1 LKFLFCFL
9 RVQNVLYS
17 RIGIDELGI
26 QGKRMMS
33 LFREYM
39 TNTISV
45 GNEDRLLEESK
56 KLLFINQMLIFIAH
70 ATITHYVN

>member
-1 LKFLFCFL
+1 MLF
-9 RVQNVLYS
+9 S
-17 RIGIDELGI
+17 RIGIDELDS
-26 QGKRMMS
+26 QSKRLLT

-45 GNEDRLLEESK
+45 GNEDRLIEESK

-70 ATITHYVN
+70 ATITHYVNKS